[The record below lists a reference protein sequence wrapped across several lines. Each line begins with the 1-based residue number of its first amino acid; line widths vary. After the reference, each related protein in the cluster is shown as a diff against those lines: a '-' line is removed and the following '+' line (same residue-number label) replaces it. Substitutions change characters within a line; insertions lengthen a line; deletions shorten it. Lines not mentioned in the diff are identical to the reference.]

1 MTSKVQASRVLD
13 IAIIDLLKHPCL
25 RRLLGLEIRRPEP
38 QSTQTFSSSSKLEA
52 EGRRADKSSIFAPHD
67 GCTCC
72 QATNSAALAD
82 LPVLDTTGALRL
94 WELHSRMALQGCS
107 GLVRQIKCF
116 FF

>member
-52 EGRRADKSSIFAPHD
+52 EGRRADKSSIFSPHD

-72 QATNSAALAD
+72 QASNSAALAD